1 VSVDIAVIGAGIV
14 GCSAAAFLAEA
25 GASVVVVDRRGLAA
39 GASGRNSGSLQ
50 HPLDPLLSELHE
62 ETLRLHREVLELP
75 AEPDG
80 VLLLGAT
87 SANGFPVPAQ
97 VVEDA
102 SALEPVLRPGTP
114 AVRLETGWAIGPR
127 AATTAWA
134 KRATDAGAR
143 FTHDEPSRSDLV
155 LRATGAWTD
164 GVTPLWGVTARTR
177 LSARHVLE
185 EAGVEDIVAGASGA
199 IFSLVGGVLGSSF
212 DAGEPDP
219 QRRMEDMIERA
230 ERFLGRVDA
239 EEPRACPRP
248 QTADGL
254 PLAGRLDERTWVCAG
269 HGSWGISTGPATAR
283 LVAAAMIGRAEI
295 PPAYDPARFRRDG
308 EGQPDAS

>member
-1 VSVDIAVIGAGIV
+1 
-14 GCSAAAFLAEA
+14 
-25 GASVVVVDRRGLAA
+25 VVDRRGLAA

-50 HPLDPLLSELHE
+50 HPLDPLLSGLHE
-62 ETLRLHREVLELP
+62 ETLRLHREVLDLSP
-75 AEPDG
+75 YPDG

-87 SANGFPVPAQ
+87 SADGFPVEAQ

-134 KRATDAGAR
+134 RRAMDAGAR
-143 FTHDEPSRSDLV
+143 FTHDEPDGGDLV

-185 EAGVEDIVAGASGA
+185 EAGVEDIVAGASGT

-212 DAGEPDP
+212 DAEEPDP
-219 QRRMEDMIERA
+219 RQRLEAMVERA
-230 ERFLGRVDA
+230 ERFVGRVEA

-248 QTADGL
+248 QTPDGL
-254 PLAGRLDERTWVCAG
+254 PLAGRLDDATWVCAG
-269 HGSWGISTGPATAR
+269 HGSWGISTGPATAK
-283 LVAAAMIGRAEI
+283 LVADAMLGRAEI
-295 PPAYDPARFRRDG
+295 PPAFDPRRFRGDG
-308 EGQPDAS
+308 EGQAQAS

>member
-1 VSVDIAVIGAGIV
+1 
-14 GCSAAAFLAEA
+14 
-25 GASVVVVDRRGLAA
+25 VVDRRGLAA

-50 HPLDPLLSELHE
+50 HPLDPLLSDLHD
-62 ETLRLHREVLELP
+62 ETLRLHREVLDLP
-75 AEPDG
+75 PYPDG

-87 SANGFPVPAQ
+87 SADGFPVEAQ
-97 VVEDA
+97 PVDDA
-102 SALEPVLRPGTP
+102 SRLEPVLRPGTP

-134 KRATDAGAR
+134 RRATDAGAR
-143 FTHDEPSRSDLV
+143 FTHDEPERSDLV

-164 GVTPLWGVTARTR
+164 GVTPLWGVTARTTLR
-177 LSARHVLE
+177 TTHVLE
-185 EAGVEDIVAGASGA
+185 EAGVEDIVAGASGT

-212 DAGEPDP
+212 DAEEPDP
-219 QRRMEDMIERA
+219 HERLRDMVERA

-248 QTADGL
+248 QTPDGL
-254 PLAGRLDERTWVCAG
+254 PLAGRLGDGTWVCAG

-283 LVAAAMIGRAEI
+283 LVAEAMLGRAGT
-295 PPAYDPARFRRDG
+295 PPAFDPGRFRRDA
-308 EGQPDAS
+308 EGQAHAS